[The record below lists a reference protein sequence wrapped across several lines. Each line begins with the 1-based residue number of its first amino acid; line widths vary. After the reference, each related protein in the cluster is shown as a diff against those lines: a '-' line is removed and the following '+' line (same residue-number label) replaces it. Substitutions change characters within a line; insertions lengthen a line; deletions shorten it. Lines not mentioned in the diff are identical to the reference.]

1 MIPMGDM
8 FMQSWW
14 MPAVRGVIAIA
25 FGALALLM
33 PGLTLLGLVALFAAY
48 SMLGGAAGLAAAWA
62 HRKRHEDWWLP
73 LLLGIAGI
81 AAGIIALVHPGLS
94 LLVLVL
100 LIGANALVGGI
111 LDMAMAIRLRK
122 TLGGEWLLVL
132 SAVASIVFG
141 VLVFL
146 FPGAG
151 ALALVWMIGVYAL
164 ATGVLLLALGFSLRS
179 ARTGTREVPA
189 ERRVLPDRRR
199 AMPAH

>member
-1 MIPMGDM
+1 MKDM
-8 FMQSWW
+8 LMQSWW
-14 MPAVRGVIAIA
+14 IPVLRGIIAIA

-33 PGLTLLGLVALFAAY
+33 PGLTLLGLIALFAAY
-48 SMLGGAAGLAAAWA
+48 ALLSGVVSLAGAL
-62 HRKRHEDWWLP
+62 RYRRMHEDWWMP

-81 AAGIIALVHPGLS
+81 AAGIIALVHPALT
-94 LLVLVL
+94 LVVLVL
-100 LIGANALVGGI
+100 LIGANALVGGV
-111 LDMAMAIRLRK
+111 LDIAMAIRLRK

-164 ATGVLLLALGFSLRS
+164 ATGILLLTLGFTLRS
-179 ARTGTREVPA
+179 ARVTSRTTPT
-189 ERRVLPDRRR
+189 ERRVQPDRRR
-199 AMPAH
+199 HVAAPAH

>member
-1 MIPMGDM
+1 MKDM
-8 FMQSWW
+8 LMQSWW
-14 MPAVRGVIAIA
+14 MPVLRGIIAIA

-33 PGLTLLGLVALFAAY
+33 PGLTLLGLIALFAAY
-48 SMLGGAAGLAAAWA
+48 ALLSGVVSLAVAL
-62 HRKRHEDWWLP
+62 RYRRMHEDWWMP

-81 AAGIIALVHPGLS
+81 AAGVIALVHPALT
-94 LLVLVL
+94 LVVLVL
-100 LIGANALVGGI
+100 LIGANALVGGV
-111 LDMAMAIRLRK
+111 LDIAMAIRLRK

-141 VLVFL
+141 VLIFL

-164 ATGVLLLALGFSLRS
+164 ATGILLLTLGFTLRS
-179 ARTGTREVPA
+179 ARVTSRATPA

-199 AMPAH
+199 HIAAPAH